1 MISTSAVE
9 FFSKSNA
16 NVFAFAKVK
25 ANDRFAKCG
34 AGKGRGF
41 EFRDGDMVQF
51 PDLNQIFIKVIS
63 TTLHKE
69 TYDLLAVGCEVN
81 GSPVWVPVW
90 ALRKSVAQDLEPVT
104 LQNMELYQ
112 EILRME
118 NDLDRIEAL
127 AGKTCQIVQFSIE
140 VKDTKTEK
148 KFKKKVWA
156 MRETASS
163 TSSGGKKASK
173 KAKKATVSSE
183 ETSTEA

>member
-9 FFSKSNA
+9 FFSKFNA
-16 NVFAFAKVK
+16 NIFSFEKVK
-25 ANDRFAKCG
+25 ANIARYGKCG

-41 EFRDGDMVQF
+41 EFRDGDMVKF
-51 PDLNQIFIKVIS
+51 PDLDQVFIKVIS

-90 ALRKSVAQDLEPVT
+90 ALRKAVAQDLEPVT

-112 EILRME
+112 SILRME

-140 VKDTKTEK
+140 VKDPKTEK
-148 KFKKKVWA
+148 KFHKKVWA
-156 MRETASS
+156 ARETSS
-163 TSSGGKKASK
+163 PTSSGGKKASK
-173 KAKKATVSSE
+173 KAKKVAE
-183 ETSTEA
+183 DTSVEA